1 MLNRPIDGPNA
12 TSLSEYKKTVMPSPC
27 IPNPLSQSLSL
38 LSIFLHPLGDAFSLS
53 PLCACCYGGWMACC
67 WWRCL
72 LPLSSASAGGS
83 TLELLQG
90 GRIQQARLIPKWI
103 RLVLNSSVKEICVLL
118 YQSSSASAPAR
129 YQLYLPPP
137 SLPPFDSLSES
148 ASPHVAIRF
157 SLIGSS

>member
-1 MLNRPIDGPNA
+1 MLNGPIDGPSA
-12 TSLSEYKKTVMPSPC
+12 ISLSEYKKTVMHSPC
-27 IPNPLSQSLSL
+27 IPNPLPQSLSL
-38 LSIFLHPLGDAFSLS
+38 LSIFLHPLDDAFSLS
-53 PLCACCYGGWMACC
+53 PLCACCYGGWMVCC

-72 LPLSSASAGGS
+72 LPLLSASAGGS

-90 GRIQQARLIPKWI
+90 GRIQHARLIPKWI
-103 RLVLNSSVKEICVLL
+103 RLVLNSSVKEICLL

-148 ASPHVAIRF
+148 ASPHVVIQF